1 MGGPDHLVYALWHW
15 PSGLGPCA
23 AQFHEESWGVDG
35 IFHVW
40 GPYRHCAF
48 PCQSG
53 SVHAAPTG
61 IFVACVFAL
70 TLLGIVVIFKVLP
83 VWKIVGDRD
92 LAIGIA
98 MCQMI
103 GYPGTQLIS
112 DEIAKT
118 VGETDEEVDYLST
131 RIGTAYVISG
141 FTSVTIFPSS
151 LPVSWLTSYNGER
164 KEKR

>member
-1 MGGPDHLVYALWHW
+1 
-15 PSGLGPCA
+15 
-23 AQFHEESWGVDG
+23 
-35 IFHVW
+35 
-40 GPYRHCAF
+40 
-48 PCQSG
+48 
-53 SVHAAPTG
+53 
-61 IFVACVFAL
+61 
-70 TLLGIVVIFKVLP
+70 
-83 VWKIVGDRD
+83 
-92 LAIGIA
+92 
-98 MCQMI
+98 MI

>member
-1 MGGPDHLVYALWHW
+1 MFGGPTVIV
-15 PSGLGPCA
+15 PSLAKVDLSMLPQLG
-23 AQFHEESWGVDG
+23 F
-35 IFHVW
+35 
-40 GPYRHCAF
+40 
-48 PCQSG
+48 
-53 SVHAAPTG
+53 
-61 IFVACVFAL
+61 FVACVFAL

-118 VGETDEEVDYLST
+118 VGGPM
-131 RIGTAYVISG
+131 RKWIIFQPASG
-141 FTSVTIFPSS
+141 RLMSFQALHRSRFFPSS

>member
-35 IFHVW
+35 FFMFGVLTVIVPSLAKVDLSMLPQLGF
-40 GPYRHCAF
+40 
-48 PCQSG
+48 
-53 SVHAAPTG
+53 
-61 IFVACVFAL
+61 FVACVFAL

-151 LPVSWLTSYNGER
+151 LPVSWLTLL
-164 KEKR
+164 